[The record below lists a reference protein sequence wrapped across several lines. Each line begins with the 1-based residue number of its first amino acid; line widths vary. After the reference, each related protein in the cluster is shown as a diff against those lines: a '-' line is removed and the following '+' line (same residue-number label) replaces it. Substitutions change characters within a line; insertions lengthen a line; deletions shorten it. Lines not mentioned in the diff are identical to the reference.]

1 MQVATRE
8 EIVITLKEITDLL
21 EVQHSKAMKKVEE
34 LSKEPNFG
42 VLSKMDTINLNG
54 LKLETYGFTKIQAI
68 AVGARLNNTLLMR
81 VVIKLEEPKPQKQM
95 THLETAK
102 MLVQSLEKVELLEN
116 RVENQR
122 NVIIAATDLNIK
134 SGEVTIAQFCK
145 NIVAKDMGR
154 TNLFKWLKDK
164 KVLQLNNDPYQAIV
178 DRGYMVLRPS
188 KEKING
194 KYRYTTMLTAK
205 GTLWLAKQLRL
216 AGFEITCGGR

>member
-1 MQVATRE
+1 MQIVTSE
-8 EIVITLKEITDLL
+8 EVVITLKEITDLL

-54 LKLETYGFTKIQAI
+54 LKLETYGFTKLQAI
-68 AVGARLNNTLLMR
+68 AVGARLNNALLMR
-81 VVIKLEEPKPQKQM
+81 VVVKLEEGQQPKQM

-102 MLVQSLEKVELLEN
+102 MLVHSLEKVELLET

-122 NVIIAATDLNIK
+122 TVIQAATDLNVK
-134 SGEVTIAQFCK
+134 SGEVTISKFCK
-145 NIVAKDMGR
+145 NINAKDLGSIK
-154 TNLFKWLKDK
+154 LFNWLRSK
-164 KVLQLNNDPYQAIV
+164 KVLQQNNDPYQSIV

-205 GTLWLAKQLRL
+205 GTLWLAKALRKD
-216 AGFEITCGGR
+216 GYEIKDEVV